1 MLWEERF
8 RIIIPKYCLIS
19 VLSEISISKIIDLIG
34 NLIRKFCATNSIV
47 FNTFKFLTEPSNQGL
62 RCVVRKRIY
71 SGLC

>member
-47 FNTFKFLTEPSNQGL
+47 FNTF
-62 RCVVRKRIY
+62 
-71 SGLC
+71 